1 MKSNRWSNGWSN
13 EEGISLNSLI
23 DVLFILLLFLM
34 ISINMKPE
42 SYLDLQLPSIDSSEN
57 SAGNDSSLV
66 IELSDKRQV
75 YVKSDSK
82 QSEDFNL
89 DQLTTHRNH
98 LTDLCSNEKR
108 VLLRV
113 DQNVIYQDLVEL
125 LDVLR
130 NCSNADL
137 AIEKSN
143 FKIR

>member
-1 MKSNRWSNGWSN
+1 MKPNRWSN

-42 SYLDLQLPSIDSSEN
+42 SYLDLKLPSIDSSEN
-57 SAGNDSSLV
+57 SVGNDSGLV
-66 IELSDKRQV
+66 IELSDNRQV
-75 YVKSDSK
+75 FVKSSSK
-82 QSEDFNL
+82 QSENFNL
-89 DQLTTHRNH
+89 DQLNNYRSYLIDICT
-98 LTDLCSNEKR
+98 NEKK

-113 DQNVIYQDLVEL
+113 DQNTIYQDLVEL

-130 NCSNADL
+130 NCSNAEL

>member
-1 MKSNRWSNGWSN
+1 MKPNRWSN

-42 SYLDLQLPSIDSSEN
+42 SYLDLKLPSVDSSEN
-57 SAGNDSSLV
+57 SVGNDSGLV

-75 YVKSDSK
+75 FVKSSSK
-82 QSEDFNL
+82 QSENFNL
-89 DQLTTHRNH
+89 DQLNNYRSY
-98 LTDLCSNEKR
+98 LTDICTHEKK

-113 DQNVIYQDLVEL
+113 DQNTIYQDLVEL

-130 NCSNADL
+130 NCSNAEL

-143 FKIR
+143 FNIR

>member
-1 MKSNRWSNGWSN
+1 MKSNRWSN

-57 SAGNDSSLV
+57 SAGNDSGLV

-75 YVKSDSK
+75 FVKSDSK
-82 QSEDFNL
+82 QSENFSL
-89 DQLTTHRNH
+89 DQLNAHREH
-98 LTDLCSNEKR
+98 LADLCSNEKR

>member
-1 MKSNRWSNGWSN
+1 MKPNRWSN

-42 SYLDLQLPSIDSSEN
+42 SYLDLKLPSIDSSEN
-57 SAGNDSSLV
+57 SVGNDSGLV
-66 IELSDKRQV
+66 IELSDNRQV
-75 YVKSDSK
+75 FVKSSSK
-82 QSEDFNL
+82 QSENFNL
-89 DQLTTHRNH
+89 DQLNNYRSY
-98 LTDLCSNEKR
+98 LTDICTNEKK

-113 DQNVIYQDLVEL
+113 DQNTIYQDLVEL

-130 NCSNADL
+130 NCSNAEL